1 MSLAAVTDLQE
12 RRPLAT
18 AEELEAFETDV
29 MAGFVLARSSAG
41 LTDGTVRGDVVNIE
55 QVRAWFDAP
64 LWEMQPADADAYFG
78 KELRRAPIGTRL
90 SRAASLRIY
99 FEFLE
104 LRYQI
109 EIHALTGRVV
119 ECPIDEMNRP
129 RGQKDAR
136 LRIPPTAEEMT
147 QFFSGWAAELG
158 TCRKFAPAARNYT
171 AARLMA
177 DVGLRVNEARHL
189 DLADIRWDLGPFG
202 KLHVR
207 VGKGARGSGPRQRM
221 VPLLN
226 NAGATLR
233 WFIED
238 VWGQLD
244 SDHSRHG
251 APLLPS
257 ERRNADGTAGRV
269 GYDALRAGVADAA
282 AAHLPEWAGRLTPH
296 VLRHYCASELY
307 LNGVDLISVQEMLG
321 HAWISTT
328 MGYVHVHRTRIEEA
342 WLAGQER
349 AAKRLEGLMR

>member
-1 MSLAAVTDLQE
+1 MSLAAVTELRE

-41 LTDGTVRGDVVNIE
+41 MTDGTVRGDVINIE
-55 QVRAWFDAP
+55 QIRAWFDRP
-64 LWEMQPADADAYFG
+64 LWEMDPRDADVYFG
-78 KELRRAPIGTRL
+78 KALRGAPIGTRL
-90 SRAASLRIY
+90 SRAASLRTY

-104 LRYQI
+104 LRHQV
-109 EIHALTGRVV
+109 EIHAIAGRVV

-129 RGQKDAR
+129 RGRKDAR
-136 LRIPPTAEEMT
+136 LRIPPTVAEMS
-147 QFFSGWAAELG
+147 QFFSGWAAELE

-171 AARLMA
+171 AAKLMT
-177 DVGLRVNEARHL
+177 DVGLRVNEARNL
-189 DLADIRWDLGPFG
+189 DLADIRWELGPFG

-207 VGKGARGSGPRQRM
+207 MGKGARGSGPRQRM

-238 VWGQLD
+238 VWGHLD
-244 SDHSRHG
+244 SDHTRHD

-257 ERRNADGTAGRV
+257 ERRSAGGTAGRV
-269 GYDALRAGVADAA
+269 GYDALRAGVTDAA
-282 AAHLPEWAGRLTPH
+282 ARHLPDWSGRLTPH
-296 VLRHYCASELY
+296 VLRHYCASQLY

-321 HAWISTT
+321 HAWVSTT

-349 AAKRLEGLMR
+349 ARKRLEGLVR